1 MQQNTGATLHSTFCT
16 WVHHFTR
23 LFIRIHLFKLMS
35 RKPSILLENEKYY
48 AALHSSLKIY
58 CLEGERLLAA
68 ISIKCDHK
76 HKMYVS
82 HLNFSCGLIY
92 QSVSAL
98 LPRYAA
104 SSALLPKEWRLTLS
118 DHLSDKQSRL
128 SPNSAIHWPVP
139 NKRHKRQRTHRRPP
153 SLTGLPLAGGRG
165 WFDTSSLK
173 GSF

>member
-1 MQQNTGATLHSTFCT
+1 M
-16 WVHHFTR
+16 
-23 LFIRIHLFKLMS
+23 
-35 RKPSILLENEKYY
+35 
-48 AALHSSLKIY
+48 
-58 CLEGERLLAA
+58 AA

-82 HLNFSCGLIY
+82 HLNLSCGLIY

-98 LPRYAA
+98 LPRYAV

-139 NKRHKRQRTHRRPP
+139 NKRHKKAENSQKASKSNRTALGWRK
-153 SLTGLPLAGGRG
+153 GLV
-165 WFDTSSLK
+165 
-173 GSF
+173 